1 MTVIDIKL
9 FNILGRDLVIVKT
22 EVQIK
27 SLKSKNLKIWTLV
40 DTKITRATH
49 HPPTTHNSST
59 ANMFFYLP
67 SHHPQLAIG

>member
-1 MTVIDIKL
+1 MSVIDIKL

-49 HPPTTHNSST
+49 PPTTHNSST

>member
-1 MTVIDIKL
+1 MSVIDIKL

-40 DTKITRATH
+40 DTKITH